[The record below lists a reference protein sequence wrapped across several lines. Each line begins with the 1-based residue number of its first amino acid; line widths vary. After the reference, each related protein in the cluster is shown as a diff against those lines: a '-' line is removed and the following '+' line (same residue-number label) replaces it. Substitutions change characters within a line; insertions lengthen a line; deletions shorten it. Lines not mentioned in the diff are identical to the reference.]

1 MEHMSRLVTT
11 DVDHLFV
18 VSDGTARGIMTA
30 GRILDLVGE
39 LKLNIGSSHVV
50 VNRVQAE
57 RADEVKR
64 LVKERGLE
72 IGGIV
77 HDDSSLFALDAEG
90 GSVFSLPQESR
101 ALSDAY
107 DIFNKTT

>member
-1 MEHMSRLVTT
+1 
-11 DVDHLFV
+11 
-18 VSDGTARGIMTA
+18 
-30 GRILDLVGE
+30 
-39 LKLNIGSSHVV
+39 
-50 VNRVQAE
+50 
-57 RADEVKR
+57 VKR

-90 GSVFSLPQESR
+90 GSVFSLSQESR
-101 ALSDAY
+101 ALSEAY